1 MDKDRSSINDN
12 AYAEADANSASSDGV
27 LPLGGGV
34 RS

>member
-12 AYAEADANSASSDGV
+12 AYTEADAHSAASDGV
-27 LPLGGGV
+27 LPLGRGV